1 MAENNYLIEW
11 KDQFSLPNY
20 LTGNS
25 FLSPDGSSVSGD
37 EASLNLAQS
46 ILLNGSAVG
55 THDKHFLN
63 PTPLFN
69 KLGEIY
75 TTIVNSAFASART
88 DAIKMNRYNMD
99 YTNGESTLKAEN
111 LPIHEFFRFFE
122 DTNDFEINTKANAQR
137 LADMIA
143 TLGGKKVAQL
153 NDKTIKFSITNLNDY
168 YYNIIQYWGN
178 TWFNHYPEI
187 EQFLIDTGLAGGGY
201 STYIIEFGDGLE
213 PEEYNVPNVRM
224 AELLRMYLAQYG
236 TGAAGLQLLMPQ
248 YKRRVEVED
257 LNENFWVISQILD
270 AVVNALWGPYGLID
284 VLRQLIFKITQ
295 IEEYLG
301 LDQVEDIDIMMAGDD
316 DMYFDMYSRFE
327 LSSLQLKLKT
337 PTGERVLKDIFKNH
351 NERSDRN
358 STTEAGTDLEAFYE
372 QVQQEIMPDTN
383 SSEDLK
389 STTGLYDS
397 DIIRSEKTV
406 NIDGKEVYL
415 SLSTVI
421 DALNDRIVAG
431 NIDFTYYKYQQDNST
446 YAQILKLLDPTKDG
460 TMSVADINERKK
472 DVIVNGTVLSKQQIE
487 NLDLDNNKSIYDEI
501 VELIKKDEALQAK
514 IRSYYKALYPK
525 VTTSNNIEE
534 IIDWCFN
541 YIAVR
546 TFDKDVENSTAEDP
560 NFATKIKE
568 FYISKVKSLSNF
580 ATVAGNNEDPSEHMQ
595 IDSILLKQSVLQ
607 SMKQLVQLESFFE
620 FEDENPESFKSIMP
634 LAVKYYEPGDTEN
647 YKTFETEVY
656 YYDLRKPE
664 ILNKINFKR
673 EGKEYTF
680 NVRAAAFIAKI
691 LADGERDD
699 ISQDLCDNYQIAYE
713 VFSGGNSS
721 DGGLSVRDAA
731 AFARDLAIGGN
742 GTPEVYQLAQK
753 FGREYSDSSI
763 IYSYTK
769 QDGTSFTAS
778 TSFSGMINEDTLTFN
793 EVANSYTTQIY
804 TPTDFFFKFLVS
816 NFKSEDGNNVVEI
829 IPTLDKQIESSIT
842 STEYGLWDN
851 LLIFLYDGNY
861 YEYQRNYEGK
871 VEGLYV
877 KGADSFY
884 NVNKPLI
891 LSASEYTDT
900 YLLFVPRKDLY
911 QGEIIQLRLTPKGK
925 TKRYLDFSKIDAT
938 SEKGAFSMVTSSS
951 KLFLS
956 LHNCFSVKPTY
967 NNTRTTLFFKD
978 TTPEVVDKDN
988 IKSISDWFCNGIQ
1001 CFYFK
1006 PVVKIE
1012 KGTKSFV
1019 PKSKK
1024 FDLKIYASM
1033 IAKRDDYIDNSFY
1046 IENITT
1052 TENPNYED
1060 LEGAP
1065 EYCPTTLN
1073 IFERSQKY
1081 CAAIRNNLIFY
1092 STPGLNENNQY
1103 IHSPLQLLMSAR
1115 NRGDSDSIQTTRT
1128 YGEAAGD
1135 GNNNFTI
1142 VPFPAGKGTKD
1153 LTLDEIKDILYSNA
1167 YGRHNPLTIQAFFG
1181 TRKVDEYIKW
1191 KQVKYIVF
1199 EKENGNRN
1207 ELFGPTHATI
1217 TAYDGYLHWDEKLSV
1232 SKVGERALKT
1242 YHSPIKWI
1250 YTTRDNKGNETYHVT
1265 TSETNEEN
1273 LGFPPKN
1280 VKYGYIELPSDFFS
1294 KTYSSAFSIQIF
1306 SCGKPM
1312 TTIGSHQ
1319 LPGENLTDKYFHRRP
1334 IFKTAYFF
1342 GINEDGMGNAK
1353 HAPYRE

>member
-20 LTGNS
+20 LTGNN

-75 TTIVNSAFASART
+75 TIIVNSAFTSART

-137 LADMIA
+137 LAGMLA
-143 TLGGKKVAQL
+143 TLEGKGTPEA
-153 NDKTIKFSITNLNDY
+153 NNEIIKFSITNLNDY

-187 EQFLIDTGLAGGGY
+187 EQFLIDTGLTGGGY
-201 STYIIEFGDGLE
+201 ITYIIEFGDGLE
-213 PEEYNVPNVRM
+213 PEEYYVPSVCM
-224 AELLRMYLAQYG
+224 SSLLAQYLAQYG

-358 STTEAGTDLEAFYE
+358 STTEAGTDLEVFYE

-514 IRSYYKALYPK
+514 IRSYYKTLYPK
-525 VTTSNNIEE
+525 ITTSNNIEE

-541 YIAVR
+541 YITVR
-546 TFDKDVENSTAEDP
+546 TFDEDVENSVAEDP
-560 NFATKIKE
+560 NFITKFKKM
-568 FYISKVKSLSNF
+568 YTNKV
-580 ATVAGNNEDPSEHMQ
+580 
-595 IDSILLKQSVLQ
+595 DSIERLAKRTSGESDFEPISSSSEKVGE
-607 SMKQLVQLESFFE
+607 SIAAEIIQLIQLESFLVPKKTLQKVTREIRVPLVGNNDGYTTTITFY
-620 FEDENPESFKSIMP
+620 EDKDINLNNF
-634 LAVKYYEPGDTEN
+634 N
-647 YKTFETEVY
+647 FETTG
-656 YYDLRKPE
+656 
-664 ILNKINFKR
+664 F
-673 EGKEYTF
+673 EYTL
-680 NVRAAAFIAKI
+680 NVRAAAFIAKL
-691 LADGERDD
+691 LADAGKDEELLDKV
-699 ISQDLCDNYQIAYE
+699 LNFFETNYNIAYKT
-713 VFSGGNSS
+713 FSLANA
-721 DGGLSVRDAA
+721 DNELNVRDASA
-731 AFARDLAIGGN
+731 IARSIATGVIN
-742 GTPEVYQLAQK
+742 NPSFYQSCQD
-753 FGREYSDSSI
+753 FGRHYSIKDDTFEYNDGETKIKGSS
-763 IYSYTK
+763 
-769 QDGTSFTAS
+769 SFY
-778 TSFSGMINEDTLTFN
+778 GMVSSKTLTFN
-793 EVANSYTTQIY
+793 EVANSYTAQIY
-804 TPTDFFFKFLVS
+804 TPTDFFFKFLIS

-829 IPTLDKQIESSIT
+829 IPTLDKQIENSIT

-891 LSASEYTDT
+891 LSTSEYTDT

-925 TKRYLDFSKIDAT
+925 TKRYLDFSKIDTT
-938 SEKGAFSMVTSSS
+938 SEKGAFSMVTSGS

-1046 IENITT
+1046 TENITT
-1052 TENPNYED
+1052 IENPNYED

-1199 EKENGNRN
+1199 EKESGNRN

-1232 SKVGERALKT
+1232 SKIEGRALKT

-1250 YTTRDNKGNETYHVT
+1250 YTTRDDKGNETYHVT
-1265 TSETNEEN
+1265 TSETNEES

-1280 VKYGYIELPSDFFS
+1280 VKYGYIELPNDFFS

-1342 GINEDGMGNAK
+1342 GINEDGKGNAK
-1353 HAPYRE
+1353 HAPYKE